1 MLHAWHND
9 PSNQRTGSSPSRAL
23 VPPAASDGST
33 ALAVAGGGSDE
44 DDEYDVE
51 AITEMQTKLD
61 EELAEMFAQL
71 KVCDV

>member
-1 MLHAWHND
+1 M
-9 PSNQRTGSSPSRAL
+9 
-23 VPPAASDGST
+23 
-33 ALAVAGGGSDE
+33 AGGGSDE